1 MGIGVG
7 AGAGLLNTRKR
18 RMGED
23 RAPAPSRLLVLCP
36 PVPVRRSRFSGDFHE
51 NLAQYKGQPVS
62 SSRIELTMPPAMDD
76 SAVTTTM
83 VVSVARTWYSPDVSA
98 DVRI

>member
-1 MGIGVG
+1 V
-7 AGAGLLNTRKR
+7 
-18 RMGED
+18 
-23 RAPAPSRLLVLCP
+23 PSSLR
-36 PVPVRRSRFSGDFHE
+36 SGDFHE

-83 VVSVARTWYSPDVSA
+83 VVSAARRGAARTRNSKTRRASLVPQT
-98 DVRI
+98 